1 MLKTRL
7 PFSVLTFGL
16 LVAAC
21 ASSPDVP
28 GELDAQAERL
38 GQLEQELDDVLAAL
52 SEMQAVESVEVE
64 HEEQE
69 ETEAAQP
76 SAFELAVAQYIM
88 DKAGFHGIE
97 EALTESG
104 EIDPG
109 SISTVNQVSR
119 VVASTQWPP
128 DLSDSAAHF
137 FEKLADFHSTLE
149 EDDSER
155 ATSLAAEVHDLQ
167 HDLSAA
173 IGEWL
178 SGVSPNHEKH
188 EDG

>member
-7 PFSVLTFGL
+7 PFFVLTFGL

-21 ASSPDVP
+21 ATNPDVS

-52 SEMQAVESVEVE
+52 SEMQASESVEAE

-69 ETEAAQP
+69 ETEAAQA
-76 SAFELAVAQYIM
+76 SAFELAVAQYVM

-109 SISTVNQVSR
+109 SISTVSLVSR
-119 VVASTQWPP
+119 VVASAQWPH
-128 DLSDSAAHF
+128 DLSDSATHF
-137 FEKLADFHSTLE
+137 LEKLAEFHLYLE
-149 EDDSER
+149 EDNSER
-155 ATSLAAEVHDLQ
+155 AISLAAEVHDQQ

-178 SGVSPNHEKH
+178 SGESSNHEEH
-188 EDG
+188 EEG